1 MNVETT
7 PVRTKD
13 GALTV
18 RDHSLVVVLMDG
30 RDQSVNKVIKI
41 YVKKKISVMKACMK
55 FIDTIQLKFI
65 K

>member
-41 YVKKKISVMKACMK
+41 YVKKISVMKACMK

>member
-41 YVKKKISVMKACMK
+41 YVKKNSVMKACMK

>member
-41 YVKKKISVMKACMK
+41 YVKKKIIVMKACMK

>member
-18 RDHSLVVVLMDG
+18 RDHSLVVVLIDG

-41 YVKKKISVMKACMK
+41 YVKKKLV
-55 FIDTIQLKFI
+55 L
-65 K
+65 